1 MLFSYL
7 IAFCIYVIGAFAAS
21 GDDWRNRIIYQV
33 LTDRFARS
41 DGSTTYPCNTGDL
54 KYCGGSWKGITNQ
67 LNYIQAMGFTAVWI
81 SPITLNIDNPA
92 SYHGY
97 WQSDINSL
105 NTKFGTAADLRAL
118 SSALHSRGMYLMVD
132 IVVNHYGWTGSQ
144 GSVNY
149 AGYKP
154 FNSVDYFHPFCQ
166 ITQDDYDAGDQEAI
180 EQCWLGNNVVE
191 LPDVNTTHPKV
202 ISTYNKWITTLVSR
216 YGIDGLRI
224 DSVKCTQQSFFP
236 NFVSASGVYNMGEVA
251 DGNPDY
257 VCPYTNYVP
266 GVINYPLYYPLV
278 AAFQSTSGDMQ
289 RLVAMI
295 NQLKSSCKDTT
306 LMAPFLEN
314 HDQPRF
320 PSYTSDRSLIRN
332 ALLTTLMSDGVPS
345 IYQGQEWALASP
357 TDPSNREAIWLQSG
371 GFSGTGVM
379 HGFIAQ
385 VNAVRNWMIAVGGSG
400 WTTYQSEVAW
410 SDNNSMAM
418 RKGSNG
424 YQSLTIVTNKGG
436 SGAKQVVQLSAG
448 WGGNDTIY
456 EVLAC
461 GDGTTQS
468 DGSFFATIEGGV
480 GQIWVRKAILGGSG
494 ICGM

>member
-1 MLFSYL
+1 MENILKQFRLLERHHKSAEL
-7 IAFCIYVIGAFAAS
+7 HPSHGLHCSTSESLAAVE
-21 GDDWRNRIIYQV
+21 YQ
-33 LTDRFARS
+33 
-41 DGSTTYPCNTGDL
+41 
-54 KYCGGSWKGITNQ
+54 TND
-67 LNYIQAMGFTAVWI
+67 IQVWI
-81 SPITLNIDNPA
+81 SPITLNINNPA

-132 IVVNHYGWTGSQ
+132 IVVNHYGWTGNE
-144 GSVNY
+144 GSIDY
-149 AGYKP
+149 SAYKP
-154 FNSVDYFHPFCQ
+154 FNSIDYFHPFCQ
-166 ITQDDYDAGDQEAI
+166 ITQADYDANDQEAI
-180 EQCWLGNNVVE
+180 EQCWLGNSVVE

-202 ISTYNKWITTLVSR
+202 ISTYNQWISGLVSR
-216 YGIDGLRI
+216 YGSKSTFLPIPLSRLSLSCNLPINLVVYSFSRLVDGLRI

-251 DGNPDY
+251 HGDPDY

-278 AAFQSTSGDMQ
+278 AAFQSTSGNMP

-332 ALLTTLMSDGVPS
+332 ALLTTLMSDGVPT

-385 VNAVRNWMIAVGGSG
+385 VNAVRNWMIAVGGAG
-400 WTTYQSEVAW
+400 WTTYQGEVVW

-418 RKGSNG
+418 KKGSNG
-424 YQSLTIVTNKGG
+424 YQSLTIVTNQGG
-436 SGAKQVVQLSAG
+436 SGAKQVVQLNAG
-448 WGGNDTIY
+448 WGGNDAIY